1 MSLPDRILAI
11 VAKSTPQA
19 PMCGADIIAA
29 LGAGHIDARRALDSA
44 VAAMLLNTARI
55 TRNGLT
61 HDVYWPT
68 GRKTPVLTGNK
79 KEPLAVP
86 KPTEPDTH
94 GSRLIKLIIAHG
106 PIIAA
111 DLAEKAGVVAKNID
125 PYLASAVKH
134 GQIHTRMGYVPELG
148 RERKHYMTA
157 TQAQEWDDRGQQI
170 EVGPVEETANAAAQG
185 GHAMSHPA
193 TLERLAVLE
202 REHKEFFDNNWH
214 DQRRRAEA
222 QATQIHDLK
231 NDIAA
236 RDLILNNLAD
246 TLKVQQIEDIPGALD
261 DLTHAL
267 ATRAMAANE
276 AAGKPALL
284 LIDSSD
290 LTEVEMLTE
299 DDDAQRI
306 ALHSIELG
314 HAARVL
320 VVRILGEAQRT
331 AVWKEAT

>member
-11 VAKSTPQA
+11 VTKSTPQA
-19 PMCGADIIAA
+19 PMRDSDIY
-29 LGAGHIDARRALDSA
+29 SA
-44 VAAMLLNTARI
+44 VCKKGRIETGEMAVALETMTTQRLLSTARI
-55 TRNGLT
+55 TRGGIT
-61 HDVYWPT
+61 QDVYWPT
-68 GRKTPVLTGNK
+68 GRKTPALTGNK

-86 KPTEPDTH
+86 HPTEPDTH

-157 TQAQEWDDRGQQI
+157 TQAQEWDDRSEKI
-170 EVGPVEETANAAAQG
+170 EVQPVDEPGSGHVMNHPLAQDGATRARMAELESQIAALK
-185 GHAMSHPA
+185 
-193 TLERLAVLE
+193 TRI
-202 REHKEFFDNNWH
+202 H
-214 DQRRRAEA
+214 DQA
-222 QATQIHDLK
+222 

-236 RDLILNNLAD
+236 ANLIFAQLAT
-246 TLKVQQIEDIPGALD
+246 TLKVQHIADIPAALD

-267 ATRAMAANE
+267 ATRAMTTSVPI
-276 AAGKPALL
+276 GKPALL
-284 LIDSSD
+284 LIDSAD
-290 LTEVEMLTE
+290 LTEVEMLGD
-299 DDDAQRI
+299 DDDAQ
-306 ALHSIELG
+306 AMAMSSIELG

-320 VVRILGEAQRT
+320 VVNIVGEAQRKV
-331 AVWKEAT
+331 VWKEFA

>member
-86 KPTEPDTH
+86 HPTEPDTH

-157 TQAQEWDDRGQQI
+157 TQAQEWDDRSEKI
-170 EVGPVEETANAAAQG
+170 EVQPVDEPGSGHVMNHPLAQDGATRARMAELESQIAALK
-185 GHAMSHPA
+185 
-193 TLERLAVLE
+193 TRI
-202 REHKEFFDNNWH
+202 H
-214 DQRRRAEA
+214 DQA
-222 QATQIHDLK
+222 

-236 RDLILNNLAD
+236 ANLIFAQLAT
-246 TLKVQQIEDIPGALD
+246 TLKVQHIADIPAALD

-267 ATRAMAANE
+267 ATRAMTTSVPI
-276 AAGKPALL
+276 GKPALL
-284 LIDSSD
+284 LIDSAD
-290 LTEVEMLTE
+290 LTEVEMLGD
-299 DDDAQRI
+299 DDDAQ
-306 ALHSIELG
+306 AMAMSSIELG

-320 VVRILGEAQRT
+320 VVNIVGEAQRKV
-331 AVWKEAT
+331 VWKEFA

>member
-86 KPTEPDTH
+86 HPTEPDTH

-157 TQAQEWDDRGQQI
+157 TQAQEWDDRSEKI
-170 EVGPVEETANAAAQG
+170 EVQPADEPGSGHVMNHPLAQDG
-185 GHAMSHPA
+185 A
-193 TLERLAVLE
+193 TRARMAELESQIAGLKTRI
-202 REHKEFFDNNWH
+202 H
-214 DQRRRAEA
+214 DQA
-222 QATQIHDLK
+222 

-236 RDLILNNLAD
+236 ANLIFAQLAT
-246 TLKVQQIEDIPGALD
+246 TLKVQHIADIPAALD
-261 DLTHAL
+261 DLTHAM
-267 ATRAMAANE
+267 AIRAMTSQAPI
-276 AAGKPALL
+276 GKPALF
-284 LIDSSD
+284 LIDSAD
-290 LTEVEMLTE
+290 LTEVEMLGD
-299 DDDAQRI
+299 DDDAQ
-306 ALHSIELG
+306 AMAMSSIELG